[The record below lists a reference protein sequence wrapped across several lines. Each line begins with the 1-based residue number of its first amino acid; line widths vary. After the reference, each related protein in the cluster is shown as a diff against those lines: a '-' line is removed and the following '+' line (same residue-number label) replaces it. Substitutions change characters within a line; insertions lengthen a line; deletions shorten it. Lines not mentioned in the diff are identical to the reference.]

1 MPLTP
6 RNIARHELIGLEARV
21 VDSSHKDYIGISGKI
36 VDETR
41 NMLVI
46 FSDGKFKRIL
56 KKVSTFHLKLP
67 DGKLVEVEGWRI
79 LGRPEDRVKKSPT
92 RRW

>member
-6 RNIARHELIGLEARV
+6 RNLARHELIGLEVKVAG
-21 VDSSHKDYIGISGKI
+21 SSHKGYVGISGRI

-46 FSDGKFKRIL
+46 LSDGRFKRVP
-56 KKVSTFHLKLP
+56 KKVSTFHFKLP
-67 DGKLVEVEGWRI
+67 DGRCVEVEGWRI
-79 LGRPEDRVKKSPT
+79 LGRPEDRVKKILT

>member
-1 MPLTP
+1 MPITP
-6 RNIARHELIGLEARV
+6 RNLVRHELIGLEARV
-21 VDSSHKDYIGISGKI
+21 VKSSHKGYVGIKGRV

-46 FSDGKFKRIL
+46 LSEKGFKKIP
-56 KKVSTFHLKLP
+56 KEVSTFRFKLP
-67 DGKLVEVEGWRI
+67 DGCLVEVEGWR
-79 LGRPEDRVKKSPT
+79 LVGRPEDRVKKVG

>member
-6 RNIARHELIGLEARV
+6 RNIVRHELIGLEARV
-21 VDSSHKDYIGISGKI
+21 AGSSHKGYVGISGRV

-46 FSDGKFKRIL
+46 LSQNGFKKIP
-56 KKVSTFHLKLP
+56 KKTSTFHFKLP
-67 DGKLVEVEGWRI
+67 DGSLVEVEGWKI
-79 LGRPEDRVKKSPT
+79 VGRPEDRVKKAPT

>member
-6 RNIARHELIGLEARV
+6 KNLVRHELIGLEARV
-21 VDSSHKDYIGISGKI
+21 AVSSHKGYVGVSGKV

-46 FSDGKFKRIL
+46 LSQEGFKKIP
-56 KKVSTFHLKLP
+56 KKTSIFHFNLP
-67 DGKLVEVEGWRI
+67 DGILVEVEGWRI
-79 LGRPEDRVKKSPT
+79 LGRPEDRVKKAPT

>member
-1 MPLTP
+1 MSVTA
-6 RNIARHELIGLEARV
+6 RNLARHELIGLEARV
-21 VDSSHKDYIGISGKI
+21 SASSHKGYVGLSGEV

-46 FSDGKFKRIL
+46 LSRGRFKRIP
-56 KKVSTFHLKLP
+56 KKCSVFQFKLP
-67 DGKLVEVEGWRI
+67 DGSLVEVEGWRI
-79 LGRPEDRVKKSPT
+79 LGRPEDRVKKAPI